1 MDDTTNDAIT
11 HKNIL
16 DFWFA
21 ESTKKLWFNST
32 IELDDDIRLQ
42 YQGLWKQASE
52 GQLES
57 WQNTPLGALA
67 LVIILDQFPL
77 NMFRG
82 TAKSFPTESHAI
94 VISRAEIS
102 NNFDKQLSAIQ
113 LPFLYMSLMHSEN
126 LEGQSYAV
134 HLFEQAKLDDNIRF
148 AKHHRSIIERYRRFP
163 HRNEILA
170 RTSTAEELEYLSSP
184 QAFKG

>member
-1 MDDTTNDAIT
+1 MDDTANDVIT

-32 IELDDDIRLQ
+32 TEFDDYIRLK
-42 YQGLWKQASE
+42 YQALWKQASE
-52 GQLES
+52 GQLEC

-82 TAKSFPTESHAI
+82 TAKSFSTESHAI
-94 VISRAEIS
+94 IISRAAIS
-102 NNFDKQLSAIQ
+102 NNFDKQLSVTQ
-113 LPFLYMSLMHSEN
+113 LPFLYMPLMHSEN
-126 LEGQSYAV
+126 LEDQNYSV
-134 HLFEQAKLDDNIRF
+134 HLIEQAKLENIRF
-148 AKHHRSIIERYRRFP
+148 AKHHRNIIEKYGRFP
-163 HRNEILA
+163 HRNEILV
-170 RTSTAEELEYLSSP
+170 RKSTTEELEYLASS

>member
-1 MDDTTNDAIT
+1 MDVTTNDAIT
-11 HKNIL
+11 HKNII

-32 IELDDDIRLQ
+32 TEFDEYIRLK
-42 YQGLWKQASE
+42 YQALWKQASE

-82 TAKSFPTESHAI
+82 TAKSYATESHAI
-94 VISRAEIS
+94 IISRAAIS
-102 NNFDKQLSAIQ
+102 NNFDKELSVIQ
-113 LPFLYMSLMHSEN
+113 LPFLFMPLMHSEKLDDQN
-126 LEGQSYAV
+126 YSVY
-134 HLFEQAKLDDNIRF
+134 LFEQAKLDNNIRY
-148 AKHHRSIIERYRRFP
+148 AKHHRNIIERYGRFP
-163 HRNEILA
+163 HRNDILG
-170 RTSTAEELEYLSSP
+170 RTNTAKELEYLTSP